1 MAERKKVKTANTQR
15 KAMVLNVL
23 LFSEVQNQNFDLV
36 VIVSIRLVF
45 FNLDYLQKDSLLIC
59 LY

>member
-1 MAERKKVKTANTQR
+1 MAERKKVKTASTQR

>member
-1 MAERKKVKTANTQR
+1 MAERKKVKTASTQR

-36 VIVSIRLVF
+36 VMVSIRLVF

>member
-1 MAERKKVKTANTQR
+1 MAERKEVKTANTQR

-36 VIVSIRLVF
+36 VMVSIRLVF